1 MHLQMQ
7 SKPADGVPS
16 DEMTASVKTA
26 ELPAPIETFEDLM
39 KNRITGDMPDEDLFC
54 SPRWLIFSSPN
65 SYKKPCYGDFT
76 ITNRNPHSV
85 VFCIKSKE
93 NMMRASQ
100 SHGVLYPGEHAD
112 ITLYLISSDDWPRD
126 VIEYTWKQH
135 KIVCECLK
143 IPGYIRPK
151 NSVEAARIAREIF
164 HYSTMCNPLQRMYT
178 KISIVL
184 E

>member
-1 MHLQMQ
+1 MEGLGGLDLGPYSQ
-7 SKPADGVPS
+7 SYNYC
-16 DEMTASVKTA
+16 
-26 ELPAPIETFEDLM
+26 FQ
-39 KNRITGDMPDEDLFC
+39 
-54 SPRWLIFSSPN
+54 
-65 SYKKPCYGDFT
+65 
-76 ITNRNPHSV
+76 
-85 VFCIKSKE
+85 E

-151 NSVEAARIAREIF
+151 NSEAARIAREIF